1 MALARRRDHGA
12 SCQRNPLDAITRSS
26 HTLTSNNKMSKNE
39 AYRITPLGL
48 IGADAAKR
56 LLDYILKFQ
65 DPKSPLGVV
74 VQYDELLGKNVL
86 AFVEFKIDEP

>member
-1 MALARRRDHGA
+1 
-12 SCQRNPLDAITRSS
+12 
-26 HTLTSNNKMSKNE
+26 MSKNE